1 MFLAHMF
8 LRMFLVVGLRQATQ
22 QTRQVVA
29 QLRVLFTTQRIQ
41 ILHQSVFSFLR
52 QLST

>member
-8 LRMFLVVGLRQATQ
+8 QRMFLVVGLRQATQ

-41 ILHQSVFSFLR
+41 I
-52 QLST
+52 